1 MQKTAIFGGTFSPPH
16 KGHIAMLRHLS
27 SLKEIE
33 KILIM
38 PSKTPPHKTGK
49 ILSAEH
55 RVNMCRLAFSN
66 IKKAELDLS
75 ELNFSE
81 KSYTLNTL
89 EFLKEKGI
97 ENPIL
102 VIGGDSLVDFH
113 KWYKYEEILKM
124 CELMVYKRSS
134 IDDNALL
141 EAKKTLETLGG
152 NIKILDFY
160 PPNISSTEIREKTLK
175 GEDTKEIITPQIAN
189 YIKENGLY
197 NGTDF

>member
-27 SLKEIE
+27 SIEEIE

-38 PSKTPPHKTGK
+38 PSKTPPHKNGK

-75 ELNFSE
+75 ELDFPE
-81 KSYTLNTL
+81 KSYTINTL
-89 EFLKEKGI
+89 KFLKDKGI
-97 ENPIL
+97 KNPIL

-113 KWYKYEEILKM
+113 KWYRYEEILKM
-124 CELMVYKRSS
+124 CELLVFKRGRV
-134 IDDNALL
+134 DDNALL
-141 EAKKTLETLGG
+141 SAKKQLESSGG
-152 NIKILDFY
+152 VVKILDFC
-160 PPNISSTEIREKTLK
+160 PPNISSTEIRNKTLK
-175 GEDTKEIITPQIAN
+175 GEETSEIITPQIAK